1 MDKLE
6 SAHYFSLPSQGNIYT
21 FAPLQ
26 LINGSNKLLVA
37 ALKREVFCFEYL
49 ENSNGVLLP
58 TTKEVS
64 FTYIPSKYVILVV
77 IFLCTFEL
85 IGGAEII
92 SMDAFN
98 KSDNSNEFVIGITII
113 KVAIVFFYPRIY
125 SLNFLF

>member
-21 FAPLQ
+21 FAPLH
-26 LINGSNKLLVA
+26 LVNGSNKLLVA

-64 FTYIPSKYVILVV
+64 FTYIPSNVFYICYYYHLTVL
-77 IFLCTFEL
+77 FYHL
-85 IGGAEII
+85 GGAEII
-92 SMDAFN
+92 SIDAFN
-98 KSDNSNEFVIGITII
+98 KSENSNEFVIGITII
-113 KVAIVFFYPRIY
+113 KVGF
-125 SLNFLF
+125 LNGFVYF